1 MMSKAMNWDKAGPGV
16 GMCCSG
22 LRNLN
27 SGYGPIIHLITLSYL
42 ALRASPDL
50 EDEQIFLLSWFRDRH
65 HRKIFSSPPFLYW
78 PTPEVLPHQ
87 NLLTFF
93 AYLCILK
100 LLFIYYVEVIVC
112 VSLCVCMWVY
122 ACTIVDMLKLEDN
135 FTESGSLILS
145 CGTLK
150 MNSSHQA
157 WRQALLLTDPYP
169 RPLFILLG
177 EQIKRHHKAELSQ
190 S

>member
-1 MMSKAMNWDKAGPGV
+1 MMSKAMNWDKAGPGA

-22 LRNLN
+22 LRTLN

-50 EDEQIFLLSWFRDRH
+50 EDEQIFLLSWFRDRR

-100 LLFIYYVEVIVC
+100 LLFIYYVGGNCMC
-112 VSLCVCMWVY
+112 VSLCVYVSVCMYHSRYVEVRRQLYWIWFSHSIMWY
-122 ACTIVDMLKLEDN
+122 LENELKSSGLAASS
-135 FTESGSLILS
+135 FTHWSIS
-145 CGTLK
+145 
-150 MNSSHQA
+150 
-157 WRQALLLTDPYP
+157 
-169 RPLFILLG
+169 
-177 EQIKRHHKAELSQ
+177 
-190 S
+190 